1 MSELAGGLVADM
13 NELLRFTSEDLHAE
27 LRRRGTANRN
37 GKCDACG
44 AWYDSP
50 ACGSKRHGD
59 AGEDWIG
66 RWALNTGSTWLS
78 ACSDR
83 QSDGARIS
91 VSRYGARVTL
101 FRDGDGSGLTL
112 SCAEAELPDTNV
124 SDRERFEWAIKWAD
138 AQLLAL
144 DSEESQL

>member
-1 MSELAGGLVADM
+1 MSELAGGLVAGM
-13 NELLRFTSEDLHAE
+13 NELLRFTSEDLYAE

-50 ACGSKRHGD
+50 ACGSKRHCD

-78 ACSDR
+78 ASIDR
-83 QSDGARIS
+83 PDGARVS
-91 VSRYGARVTL
+91 VNRYGSAVRL
-101 FRDGDGSGLTL
+101 FRASDGCVRTL
-112 SCAEAELPDTNV
+112 SCAQTELPDTNV